1 MCVSF
6 VIPNQLSEQDRELHD
21 PSQCACLNKVMSD
34 WAQKKGD

>member
-21 PSQCACLNKVMSD
+21 PYQCACADKAISD
-34 WAQKKGD
+34 LA